1 MSESTASAPAPRSDT
16 RAEIAGE
23 AASPLTASPETTAS
37 RSTDL
42 TTTRLGLAEQ
52 LDGQRQALL
61 EVAEA
66 IALHRDL
73 GELFHDL
80 AGRLH
85 RVVQFDYLNL
95 VLHDTARNVMRLHIL
110 ETSQPK
116 IGRASCRERV

>member
-1 MSESTASAPAPRSDT
+1 MSESSAPVPAPQSDT
-16 RAEIAGE
+16 PAGIAGD
-23 AASPLTASPETTAS
+23 AASPLTASPETAAS
-37 RSTDL
+37 SSTDL

-73 GELFHDL
+73 GELFHAL

-95 VLHDTARNVMRLHIL
+95 VLHDAARTVIRQHFL
-110 ETSQPK
+110 ETWHPT
-116 IGRASCRERV
+116 R